1 MQSYSVLYF
10 SASSASA
17 SMVHHS
23 SLISSSNTFQ
33 WLIVVC
39 FLQTKIGPLLYL
51 HILYFPFQ
59 HLPLL
64 LLWFIILHRSL
75 HLNTFLFLFL
85 LVATYWCHCFLQ
97 TLWGYYC
104 KAYLSIS
111 VPLRPR
117 TRPWLR
123 FWRLTSIR
131 TEENANVINVVSPL
145 FTVFLGIIHTY
156 NFGKSMSAWTLEKT
170 TSKTQNQKVFG
181 SLSLLTSWVFDCKC
195 IGGLDMKPQ

>member
-1 MQSYSVLYF
+1 MVDCCLFFANKNWSTFILTYIVLSFSV
-10 SASSASA
+10 SSASA

-23 SLISSSNTFQ
+23 SLISSSQ
-33 WLIVVC
+33 HLSVLVDWLLLVSL
-39 FLQTKIGPLLYL
+39 FLQI
-51 HILYFPFQ
+51 
-59 HLPLL
+59 
-64 LLWFIILHRSL
+64 
-75 HLNTFLFLFL
+75 
-85 LVATYWCHCFLQ
+85 
-97 TLWGYYC
+97 LWGYYC

>member
-1 MQSYSVLYF
+1 MVDCCLFFANKNWSTFILTYIVLSF

-23 SLISSSNTFQ
+23 SLISSS
-33 WLIVVC
+33 
-39 FLQTKIGPLLYL
+39 
-51 HILYFPFQ
+51 Q
-59 HLPLL
+59 HLSVFCFYWLL
-64 LLWFIILHRSL
+64 LVSL
-75 HLNTFLFLFL
+75 
-85 LVATYWCHCFLQ
+85 FLQ
-97 TLWGYYC
+97 TLRGYYC

-117 TRPWLR
+117 TRTWLR

-156 NFGKSMSAWTLEKT
+156 NFGKSMSAWTLER
-170 TSKTQNQKVFG
+170 QHQKLKIWIYFG
-181 SLSLLTSWVFDCKC
+181 SLSFDKLGIWLYC
-195 IGGLDMKPQ
+195 IGGLDMKP